1 MMDSDIQYLGKIE
14 NIDFQPIF
22 ILGLHRSGTSIL
34 YKMLTATECFN
45 PVSAYHL
52 IKYDQLLTNYEN
64 KRQDDAK
71 KSLTESFRKKGLD
84 DRGIDKLK
92 VTADFAEEYG
102 FFLDNKSAQTLIT
115 KKNFSN
121 FNEMCKKITYVSDPK
136 KPILLKNPYDF
147 PNFIYIK
154 KTFPNAKFVFI
165 HRHPFKTLSSTMNAL
180 RVLFKDYNYYA
191 SQLSRIYNR
200 LYENPLMLYP
210 LRSLTSRL
218 SFLGLIL
225 LCYNS
230 SKSTKYYL
238 KNLKNLSDDCFISTT
253 YEELCNSPQKTLEN
267 ILLTLGITS
276 KKKIDFS
283 SYIKPRK
290 ITLDPSVVALKKY
303 IYVSMKTYCKE
314 FGYTVDNY
322 L

>member
-1 MMDSDIQYLGKIE
+1 MDSDIQYLGKIE

-180 RVLFKDYNYYA
+180 RVLFKDYNHYA

-290 ITLDPSVVALKKY
+290 TTLDPSVVALKKY
-303 IYVSMKTYCKE
+303 ICSSMGTYCKE
-314 FGYTVDNY
+314 FSYTLDNY